1 MQFKITDKLQTQE
14 THYDAFI
21 YAWLGLNFDKL
32 HQGLFIAIWPSQAF
46 TDDLD
51 YWTSVPPA
59 QGIIASS
66 GLW

>member
-51 YWTSVPPA
+51 Y
-59 QGIIASS
+59 
-66 GLW
+66 